1 VTSVVAFDEVDS
13 SVDSGVESLNQK
25 LVVDH
30 HFVAPFFDGLFEVSW
45 HGFTGV
51 DTGEDVSDESD
62 LSQTKFFE
70 LFFVA
75 SDVSVGTVVQF
86 GVERVDT
93 GLTGGKALSELSND
107 LAVEMFDSHHERA
120 DLFVVASDSL
130 VLESIEFSTVG
141 LASFVE
147 HVEGVCAVS
156 TVEVVLENGDVVVVH
171 FAKVFDPVTLW
182 KHKFHFDL
190 GSGFSE
196 LSDHFIN
203 TVVGFLFVFTTL
215 WNKALWEFNENVS
228 VVSTGAPS
236 MVEMESV
243 AVVVASGQHM
253 EGMSAPV
260 FV

>member
-30 HFVAPFFDGLFEVSW
+30 HFVAPFFDSLFEVSW

-93 GLTGGKALSELSND
+93 GFTGGKALSELSND
-107 LAVEMFDSHHERA
+107 LAVEMFDSHHE
-120 DLFVVASDSL
+120 
-130 VLESIEFSTVG
+130 
-141 LASFVE
+141 
-147 HVEGVCAVS
+147 
-156 TVEVVLENGDVVVVH
+156 
-171 FAKVFDPVTLW
+171 
-182 KHKFHFDL
+182 
-190 GSGFSE
+190 
-196 LSDHFIN
+196 
-203 TVVGFLFVFTTL
+203 
-215 WNKALWEFNENVS
+215 
-228 VVSTGAPS
+228 
-236 MVEMESV
+236 
-243 AVVVASGQHM
+243 
-253 EGMSAPV
+253 
-260 FV
+260 

>member
-1 VTSVVAFDEVDS
+1 
-13 SVDSGVESLNQK
+13 
-25 LVVDH
+25 LVVDD
-30 HFVAPFFDGLFEVSW
+30 HFFAPFLDGLFEVSW

-70 LFFVA
+70 LFLVA
-75 SDVSVGTVVQF
+75 SDVSVGTVVQL

-93 GLTGGKALSELSND
+93 GLTGGKTLSELSND
-107 LAVEMFDSHHERA
+107 LVVEMFDSHHERV

-130 VLESIEFSTVG
+130 FLEGIEFSTVG

-147 HVEGVCAVS
+147 LVEGECLVV

-171 FAKVFDPVTLW
+171 FAKVLDPVALW
-182 KHKFHFDL
+182 HHKSASDFF
-190 GSGFSE
+190 SGCGE
-196 LSDHFIN
+196 LSDHFLD
-203 TVVGFLFVFTTL
+203 TTFGLVLGFTTL
-215 WNKALWEFNENVS
+215 WIMGHWEFNENVS

-236 MVEMESV
+236 VVEMESV

-253 EGMSAPV
+253 EGVSAPV
-260 FV
+260 FI